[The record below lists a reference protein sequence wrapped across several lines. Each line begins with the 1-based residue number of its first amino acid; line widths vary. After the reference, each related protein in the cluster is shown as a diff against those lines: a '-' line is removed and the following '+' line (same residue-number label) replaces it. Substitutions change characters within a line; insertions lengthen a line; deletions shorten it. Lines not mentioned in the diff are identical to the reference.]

1 MKKKNIKSKSNR
13 DGITLKSLPSSKGIS
28 IVIKNDFQP
37 ENPEVKQKKK
47 RKYKRKT
54 TLEKMPTVPS
64 FIPRGDVSYIKPQY
78 AMTSLNRNMIFPGVP
93 QSLPQLPAPP
103 PVAQILP
110 PPQYPQLPAPPVN
123 FNLDGSFQKVLENM
137 MMPMEEGF
145 KKNSYAFAEN
155 IDDDIMD
162 TLPRAQQEQYIETKV
177 KPQIEKEIKDVTF
190 ETEDKKTEFVNRTI
204 SIKTAKEYGT
214 KHANKLIDF
223 DPKYDGNEYY
233 KQNYV
238 SRLQEIINQDSI
250 KTRGG
255 TTENTAEKKA
265 RARELLKA
273 IGVNLPLNVTV
284 PIYVPPATPPR
295 PKGRPI
301 VLSPVDRPVDRPSEI
316 EEEIRPV
323 EFLPPPAPKPP
334 PPPIPTGKGPPPPPP
349 PPPPPAPKPV
359 LTSLLDDTQEEKE
372 AKAKAAKE
380 GDVIEAKGGMVQE
393 LRQKQATAPKQAG
406 TKNGRSLST
415 WTEKYIDNLNYRKNY
430 ISELESIRDNEKSKT
445 EDKEKAKELL
455 DNFREELIK
464 KAKEYAVKDT
474 NIDTIS
480 PLRIE
485 YKEFKDEY
493 EKPYMKKMKKLL
505 EETKEK
511 YKEAEEELSKYTE
524 LNKHENR
531 KTLNTD
537 QKKKLNTKLEESE
550 KSVKKL
556 SELIE
561 KIKDYS
567 GIK

>member
-1 MKKKNIKSKSNR
+1 
-13 DGITLKSLPSSKGIS
+13 
-28 IVIKNDFQP
+28 V
-37 ENPEVKQKKK
+37 V
-47 RKYKRKT
+47 
-54 TLEKMPTVPS
+54 VP
-64 FIPRGDVSYIKPQY
+64 PY
-78 AMTSLNRNMIFPGVP
+78 VP
-93 QSLPQLPAPP
+93 
-103 PVAQILP
+103 
-110 PPQYPQLPAPPVN
+110 
-123 FNLDGSFQKVLENM
+123 
-137 MMPMEEGF
+137 
-145 KKNSYAFAEN
+145 
-155 IDDDIMD
+155 
-162 TLPRAQQEQYIETKV
+162 
-177 KPQIEKEIKDVTF
+177 
-190 ETEDKKTEFVNRTI
+190 
-204 SIKTAKEYGT
+204 
-214 KHANKLIDF
+214 
-223 DPKYDGNEYY
+223 
-233 KQNYV
+233 
-238 SRLQEIINQDSI
+238 
-250 KTRGG
+250 
-255 TTENTAEKKA
+255 
-265 RARELLKA
+265 
-273 IGVNLPLNVTV
+273 
-284 PIYVPPATPPR
+284 PPATPPR
-295 PKGRPI
+295 PKGQPI
-301 VLSPVDRPVDRPSEI
+301 VLSPGVRQSERPSEI
-316 EEEIRPV
+316 EEEMKPV
-323 EFLPPPAPKPP
+323 EILPPPAPAASAPKPP
-334 PPPIPTGKGPPPPPP
+334 PPPILPGKGPPPPPP
-349 PPPPPAPKPV
+349 PPAAAPKPV

-380 GDVIEAKGGMVQE
+380 GEVKEAKGGMVQE
-393 LRQKQATAPKQAG
+393 LREKQAIAPKQAG

-455 DNFREELIK
+455 DNFRAELIK

-524 LNKHENR
+524 LNKHGNR

-550 KSVKKL
+550 KAVKKL

>member
-1 MKKKNIKSKSNR
+1 MNKNKNKNINIK
-13 DGITLKSLPSSKGIS
+13 PSKGIS

-37 ENPEVKQKKK
+37 EIKQKKR
-47 RKYKRKT
+47 RKYKKKVNT
-54 TLEKMPTVPS
+54 DLLKMPTVPS
-64 FIPRGDVSYIKPQY
+64 FIPQGDVSYIKPQY
-78 AMTSLNRNMIFPGVP
+78 AMSSLNRNIIFPGVP

-110 PPQYPQLPAPPVN
+110 PPQYPQLPAPPLN

-162 TLPRAQQEQYIETKV
+162 TLPREQQEQYIETKV
-177 KPQIEKEIKDVTF
+177 KPQIEKEIKDVAF
-190 ETEDKKTEFVNRTI
+190 ETEDKKTEFVNKTV

-214 KHANKLIDF
+214 KHANKLIEF
-223 DPKYDGNEYY
+223 DPKYNGNEYY
-233 KQNYV
+233 KQNYI

-250 KTRGG
+250 KTRSG
-255 TTENTAEKKA
+255 TTENTAERKA
-265 RARELLKA
+265 KAKELLKA
-273 IGVNLPLNVTV
+273 IGVKNPLNVVV
-284 PIYVPPATPPR
+284 PPYVPPPATPPR
-295 PKGRPI
+295 PKGQPI
-301 VLSPVDRPVDRPSEI
+301 VLSPGVRQSERPSEI
-316 EEEIRPV
+316 EEEIKPV
-323 EFLPPPAPKPP
+323 EILPPPAPAASAPKPP
-334 PPPIPTGKGPPPPPP
+334 PPPILPGKGPPPPPP
-349 PPPPPAPKPV
+349 PPAAAPKPV

-380 GDVIEAKGGMVQE
+380 GEVIEAKGGMVQE
-393 LRQKQATAPKQAG
+393 LREKQEKAPKQAG

-464 KAKEYAVKDT
+464 KAKEYAIKDT
-474 NIDTIS
+474 NLDTIS

-493 EKPYMKKMKKLL
+493 EKPYMTKMKKLL
-505 EETKEK
+505 EDTKEK
-511 YKEAEEELSKYTE
+511 YKKEEEELSKYTE
-524 LNKHENR
+524 LNKYENR

-537 QKKKLNTKLEESE
+537 QKKKLKVKLEEAE